1 MKVSV
6 AGVSLPVSLKYSE
19 FSSSLFHVDQLS
31 LDVPSHSSFRRPI
44 HRVDSEPA
52 STDETTFSTG
62 RRRTRRVRCNTP
74 AQLDASERS
83 VIGVCNDISLG
94 GMFFLGPVLPV
105 GEKVGLTMEL
115 NSIGRV
121 RITGEVLAHRHHPN
135 GSGMAIRFAR
145 LAQNDLLTITRFVAE
160 RAS

>member
-1 MKVSV
+1 MKVPV
-6 AGVSLPVSLKYSE
+6 GCTSLHVSLKYTK
-19 FSSSLFHVDQLS
+19 FSSSLFRVDQLS
-31 LDVPSHSSFRRPI
+31 LDVPSFSFRRPT
-44 HRVDSEPA
+44 HRADSEPA

-62 RRRTRRVRCNTP
+62 RRRTRRVPCNTP
-74 AQLDASERS
+74 AQLDATERS

-94 GMFFLGPVLPV
+94 GMFFLGPVLPI
-105 GEKVGLTMEL
+105 GEQVGLTMEF
-115 NSIGRV
+115 NSIGRI

>member
-1 MKVSV
+1 MKAPVG
-6 AGVSLPVSLKYSE
+6 GVSLPVSLKYRK

-31 LDVPSHSSFRRPI
+31 LDVPSLSFRRPN
-44 HRVDSEPA
+44 HRADPEPA

-62 RRRTRRVRCNTP
+62 RRRTRRVPCNTP
-74 AQLDASERS
+74 AQLDAPERS

-105 GEKVGLTMEL
+105 GEQVGLTMDF

-135 GSGMAIRFAR
+135 GTGMAIRFAR